1 MFNQLYHIQSQILS
15 FPSDIQNNEE
25 RKVLLVQLVQLKLG
39 QVVQLKLVQLLQLEL
54 VQLVHI
60 EYVIFII

>member
-1 MFNQLYHIQSQILS
+1 MFNQLYLIQSQISS
-15 FPSDIQNNEE
+15 FPSDIQDNEE

-39 QVVQLKLVQLLQLEL
+39 QLVQLKLVQLVQLEL

-60 EYVIFII
+60 EYLLYII